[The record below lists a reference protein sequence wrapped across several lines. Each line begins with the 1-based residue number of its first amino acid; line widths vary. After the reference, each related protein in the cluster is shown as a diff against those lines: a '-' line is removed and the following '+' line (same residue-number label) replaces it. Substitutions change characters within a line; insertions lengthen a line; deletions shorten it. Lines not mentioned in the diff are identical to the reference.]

1 MSLKRFFALL
11 FIISFAVFVYFQFIY
26 IPEKVDMPISKKGQ
40 VYQKSSHSPSFSLE
54 SELGIDEDFL
64 MMSSLITSIFSFFG
78 FIVSTLQSI
87 RANRREEELF
97 GLRRE
102 REQLEL
108 DRLQAEVEALR
119 EERH

>member
-40 VYQKSSHSPSFSLE
+40 VYQKSSHSFSLE